1 MIAEVSA
8 VTVRGAARAL
18 LPARKRHIE
27 ERRTPW
33 SQHESE
39 SGHLPGSEGE
49 HILQEQL
56 GTSQRAKQFYDKQVV
71 DYLTPVMT
79 EFIGRM
85 EMAFVATSDPAGEC
99 DCSFRAGAPG
109 FVRVIDDKT
118 IAYPELR
125 GNGVM
130 ASMGNMLQNPHI
142 GVFFVDFS
150 RDLIGLH
157 VNGDASIVPPA
168 HMLEF
173 NIEIDEAE
181 NAGKKPVQWV
191 LIHVTEAYIHCSKH
205 IPLLVPQSRVRHWG
219 TDNPRHKGGDY
230 FGVTSIKAEA
240 GLIEPRRRAA
250 AVVANGVASHS
261 ADPPAVPVAKANG
274 SALVPAVTGSAPHP
288 PVNGSAPVRAANGAA
303 WHLVVNVSDLAPVA
317 SGSARVRAV
326 NGSAPAPAVNDSAF
340 LSAPTPAESA
350 PMPHANGAASHAR
363 VNGSA
368 RPHAGED
375 SGPLPTA
382 EGPAT
387 LVHARRSVLRP
398 QCNGSASLPR
408 ANGSLAPPTANGAR
422 LPD

>member
-8 VTVRGAARAL
+8 VTVRGTARAL
-18 LPARKRHIE
+18 LPARKRHLE
-27 ERRTPW
+27 ERRKPW
-33 SQHESE
+33 SERESE

-71 DYLTPVMT
+71 DYLTPVMA

-85 EMAFVATSDPAGEC
+85 EMAFVATSDPTGEC

-109 FVRVIDDKT
+109 FIRVIDDKT

-142 GVFFVDFS
+142 GIFFIDFS

-191 LIHVTEAYIHCSKH
+191 LVHVTEAYIHCSKH

-230 FGVTSIKAEA
+230 FGVTAIKAEA
-240 GLIEPRRRAA
+240 GLIEPRRRGAA
-250 AVVANGVASHS
+250 AAANGAAAHS
-261 ADPPAVPVAKANG
+261 ADSPAVPVAKANG
-274 SALVPAVTGSAPHP
+274 SAPIPA
-288 PVNGSAPVRAANGAA
+288 VNGSAPVPVANGSASDRA
-303 WHLVVNVSDLAPVA
+303 VNGSASHLVVNVSDLVPVA
-317 SGSARVRAV
+317 SGSARVPAV
-326 NGSAPAPAVNDSAF
+326 NGSAPVPAVNGSAF
-340 LSAPTPAESA
+340 LSAPPAGSVSLPQADRAEQHSA
-350 PMPHANGAASHAR
+350 VH
-363 VNGSA
+363 
-368 RPHAGED
+368 
-375 SGPLPTA
+375 GPIP
-382 EGPAT
+382 
-387 LVHARRSVLRP
+387 ARRPGLRP

-408 ANGSLAPPTANGAR
+408 ANGSSAPPTANGSR